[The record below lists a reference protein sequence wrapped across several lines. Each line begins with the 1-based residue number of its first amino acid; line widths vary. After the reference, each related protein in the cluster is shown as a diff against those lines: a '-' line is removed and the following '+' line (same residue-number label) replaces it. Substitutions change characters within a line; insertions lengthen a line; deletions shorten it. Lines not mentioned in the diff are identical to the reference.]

1 MHTLRHDQERSG
13 RPAREHAPLTT
24 ARSGDISARSERR
37 SQGHIGPPIRSCA
50 ESAVSREISAR
61 RMRAPARLTAVGCK
75 CDSGPMGALNRALV
89 GALAL
94 MLTGGLAGTA
104 GAVTTVGP
112 STATLAPGTLNVCTA
127 GIECTYI
134 WRSGSDDIFLIAPV
148 DGVIVRWR

>member
-1 MHTLRHDQERSG
+1 
-13 RPAREHAPLTT
+13 
-24 ARSGDISARSERR
+24 
-37 SQGHIGPPIRSCA
+37 
-50 ESAVSREISAR
+50 
-61 RMRAPARLTAVGCK
+61 MRAPARLTAVGCK

-112 STATLAPGTLNVCTA
+112 STATLAPGTLNVCTV

-148 DGVIVRWR
+148 DGVIVRWRLGSGSSGAPVRLRVLRRSGAAAPYSYTGAATGGFRAATGGVVDVFENEHL